1 MFDHVTIRVS
11 DRTGR
16 SVSTRVCYRR
26 SGSSRRIVAPRRPS
40 LHTSH
45 SPTRLH
51 SACFFASLEDRLA
64 YRVKRLVVD
73 QLAEEELC
81 VSSPCFALSKRSSAA
96 RRSSTEYPARSSM
109 VSTDC
114 RARVI
119 LDERLVEPRR
129 SEFERATPKA
139 RVEVAGVALGEIA
152 LPLREAVRDLRDLPR
167 EFTLERMADRVVALH
182 RRFDPAA
189 DKVVARGA
197 VRPRPHEAAQRLW
210 DEVRSRHL
218 DAVAEAEDAAAV
230 RPREFDL
237 PSVCGATRY
246 YRRRSWACEGSR
258 TWKRLGND

>member
-26 SGSSRRIVAPRRPS
+26 SGSIRRIVAPRRPS

-129 SEFERATPKA
+129 SEFER
-139 RVEVAGVALGEIA
+139 GEIA
-152 LPLREAVRDLRDLPR
+152 LPLREAVRDLRNPPR

-210 DEVRSRHL
+210 DEVRPRHL